1 MKTSHYHHAKL
12 AAAIYPL
19 LLLASCTDDLPGT
32 TGSDGSERVAFE
44 FSATIDQDNSS
55 RADESGFADG
65 DRMGV
70 FVVNYRDN
78 APGTLSLSDNQAN
91 NIAVTFNA
99 EDNKWTPVTDIYWL
113 DGETRADIYGYY
125 PFNNA
130 LSDVNE
136 YSFEVSSDQSI
147 PGDDSEMGA
156 YEASDFLWAK
166 DPGVVPGTKVS
177 LTYRHALAGVKVVLQ
192 PGEGYSAEE
201 WDKLS
206 RIVTVDNTLRSAEI
220 DMSTGS
226 ASPVGNFDRNIVMNP
241 EPECYRAVVIPQTV
255 AAGKSVIGITIDGV
269 TCNYN
274 RDGGGMTYAPGK
286 LHQFTIKVNRSD
298 NQGHFTLELVSED
311 ITPWEVDNSS
321 HDFEAN
327 SYLVVDVPEEG
338 TLKACLAAAGADYTT
353 VKNLKITGKLTD
365 EDFRFMRE
373 EMSALTSVNLKEAKM
388 VHVEYQVQTEGLNP
402 WEWPTDYMDNAIPI
416 WAFSNNTTIRRIVL
430 PDNIVRI
437 SSYAFWNLRLTS
449 TLIIPE
455 SVKAIDTFALSGI
468 SEEANIIMPSSL
480 EFIGRCAFF
489 GTVANFEL
497 KLNNNIKYIG
507 EGAFSG
513 ARGATGT
520 FNVPTKLEYLGEDAF
535 SGCGHDL
542 VGDIIIPLG
551 FTEIPKGAF
560 RGIGFK
566 NGTNLTIPEGVTKIN
581 DSAFEGLVINN
592 SFSLPKDLKYIGQ
605 SVFKYCKFRG
615 LIQLP
620 SKIWFLGPGAFAN
633 TNYSGDL
640 VYPESIDYVCGGG
653 GEFVGMGDDFGGAF
667 RGSKISSLTIS
678 STVLQIGGAAFEDCT
693 ELKNLTIGKNV
704 NFIGARAFNNCPQI
718 QTVIC
723 HAKEPP
729 TIEEN
734 TFAGMF
740 FDKCILEVPEESV
753 NAYRNSS
760 WNIFQNITPH
770 HELAFNIPDIS
781 CLDKGIT
788 RTGIIRAE
796 SSWKVTECPDWVH
809 VTPDHADYKEELTI
823 TVDPIASGAD
833 SREGRIVF
841 SLDGKDYTTYT
852 TVRQFAYSEAAEDT
866 EIILQEASVG
876 APHEIPVFIVGEG
889 FNADN
894 IVSGEY
900 LKRMRETMEHLFAI
914 EPYKTYRNYFT
925 VTTAVACSPDEGTGD
940 VYNVKVNKFDSNGPM
955 PDEYKLKEYA
965 RSVSRHIA
973 DNTSNALIIMVS
985 NYNSFQ
991 GWSTI
996 DWDGCSIAGIG
1007 IIDDVYPYDYRGLVQ
1022 HFAGGEAFAGLGNE
1036 MVTHFE
1042 HIKGCTCPFCSALG
1056 SYNNM
1061 KSRGFF
1067 ENLTM
1072 SSKITDAPWSDFI
1085 FHPKYSSMVDMW
1097 EGGYN
1102 HFRGV
1107 WRSEAQSVMNNY
1119 IAYYN
1124 TISRYAIY
1132 KHIMRRAGLS
1142 ASLDD
1147 FIANDKIEIPQ

>member
-1 MKTSHYHHAKL
+1 MKTSHYHQAKL

-32 TGSDGSERVAFE
+32 TAPDGSERVAFE
-44 FSATIDQDNSS
+44 FSASIDQDNSS

-99 EDNKWTPVTDIYWL
+99 ENNKWIPVTDIYWL

-130 LSDVNE
+130 LSDVKE
-136 YSFEVSSDQSI
+136 YSFEVSGDQSI
-147 PGDDSEMGA
+147 PGDDSEMGS

-166 DPGVVPGTKVS
+166 DSGVAPGTKVN
-177 LTYRHALAGVKVVLQ
+177 LTYRHTLAGVKVSLQ
-192 PGEGYSAEE
+192 PGDGYSAEE

-206 RIVTVDNTLRSAEI
+206 RIVTVDNTLRSAKI
-220 DMSTGS
+220 DLSTGT
-226 ASPVGNFDRNIVMNP
+226 ATPVGNFDRNIVMNP

-298 NQGHFTLELVSED
+298 NQGNFTLELVSEEL
-311 ITPWEVDNSS
+311 TPWEVDSSS
-321 HDFEAN
+321 HEFEAN
-327 SYLVVDVPEEG
+327 SYLVVDVPEAG
-338 TLKACLAAAGADYTT
+338 TLKACFAAIGSDYTT

-373 EMSALTSVNLKEAKM
+373 EMSALTAVNLKDAKM
-388 VHVEYQVQTEGLNP
+388 VHVEYQVPTEGVNP
-402 WEWPTDYMDNAIPI
+402 WEWPTDYMDNAIPMY
-416 WAFSNNTTIRRIVL
+416 AFSHNTTIRRILL
-430 PDNIVRI
+430 PDNIIRI
-437 SSYAFWNLRLTS
+437 GYEAFANLRLTS
-449 TLIIPE
+449 TLIVPE
-455 SVKAIDTFALSGI
+455 SVKAIDQWAFSSIG
-468 SEEANIIMPSSL
+468 EEANIIMPSSL
-480 EFIGRCAFF
+480 EFIGRCAFY
-489 GTVANFEL
+489 GTTANFEL

-507 EGAFSG
+507 SSAFDG

-520 FNVPTKLEYLGEDAF
+520 FNVPTKLEYLGESAF

-542 VGDIIIPLG
+542 VGEIIIPLG
-551 FTEIPKGAF
+551 FTEIPEGAF
-560 RGIGFK
+560 RSIGFK

-581 DSAFEGLVINN
+581 RDAFGSLSHLSSIIIPESVTYIDAWAFRHSNIKNGTIK
-592 SFSLPKDLKYIGQ
+592 LPKGVKYIG
-605 SVFKYCKFRG
+605 R
-615 LIQLP
+615 
-620 SKIWFLGPGAFAN
+620 GAF
-633 TNYSGDL
+633 SGCNISGTLEYPEAIDL
-640 VYPESIDYVCGGG
+640 VLG
-653 GEFVGMGDDFGGAF
+653 GEGDNNGAF
-667 RGSKISSLTIS
+667 TGTAVDKIIVGDN
-678 STVLQIGGAAFEDCT
+678 VLQIEKQAFAFNG
-693 ELKNLTIGKNV
+693 NLRYLNLGKN
-704 NFIGARAFNNCPQI
+704 IGYIGNEA
-718 QTVIC
+718 
-723 HAKEPP
+723 
-729 TIEEN
+729 
-734 TFAGMF
+734 FAGSPQLETIICLAPTPPSMGIDVF
-740 FDKCILEVPEESV
+740 REVYMDKVVLEVPENSV
-753 NAYRNSS
+753 EAYRNADG
-760 WNIFQNITPH
+760 WRLFQNITPH

-823 TVDPIASGAD
+823 TVDPIASGSD

-866 EIILQEASVG
+866 EIVLQEASAG

-900 LKRMRETMEHLFAI
+900 MKRMRETVEHFFAI

-940 VYNVKVNKFDSNGPM
+940 VYNVKVNKFDANGPE

-965 RSVSRHIA
+965 RSVSRHVA
-973 DNTSNALIIMVS
+973 DNISNSLIIMVS
-985 NYNSFQ
+985 NYNSFH
-991 GWSTI
+991 GWSDI
-996 DWDGCSIAGIG
+996 DWEGCSLSGIG
-1007 IIDDVYPYDYRGLVQ
+1007 IVDDVYPYDYRGLVQ

-1042 HIKGCTCPFCSALG
+1042 HIKGCTCPGCQALG
-1056 SYNNM
+1056 IYNDM

-1072 SSKITDAPWSDFI
+1072 SSKMADAPWYDFI

-1097 EGGYN
+1097 EGGYK

-1142 ASLDD
+1142 PSLDD